1 MTEPS
6 NGHFFTS
13 NRRYLRNFLNLNL
26 NNHLYKPFK
35 VLGYPELW
43 VHIDTI
49 YLLPCQARCQ
59 LVSVTFALFYGVL
72 IPQKNAQEALRK
84 SKERLRSERTLA
96 KLL

>member
-6 NGHFFTS
+6 NGHFYAS
-13 NRRYLRNFLNLNL
+13 NRRFLRNFLNLNL

-49 YLLPCQARCQ
+49 YLLPGDGGSC
-59 LVSVTFALFYGVL
+59 
-72 IPQKNAQEALRK
+72 I
-84 SKERLRSERTLA
+84 
-96 KLL
+96 

>member
-6 NGHFFTS
+6 NGHFYAS

-43 VHIDTI
+43 VHIPGDFF
-49 YLLPCQARCQ
+49 R
-59 LVSVTFALFYGVL
+59 G
-72 IPQKNAQEALRK
+72 QKHDD
-84 SKERLRSERTLA
+84 SI
-96 KLL
+96 